1 MYTAE
6 ELVWATQ
13 LAYCN
18 FDGSSSKNRTV
29 RDIFSIL
36 GEKELKEGKSEEEAG
51 YSIYYSYSKKT
62 EDEDNFESGF
72 KKGDKVEHPRFGIG
86 KIVDIS
92 SDGYVGEIDFEDFG
106 RKSLMLNLANLTK
119 VVDDE

>member
-1 MYTAE
+1 MYGKTNAE
-6 ELVWATQ
+6 KESRFLGELNIVSIEKPRVQ
-13 LAYCN
+13 SQN
-18 FDGSSSKNRTV
+18 FD
-29 RDIFSIL
+29 
-36 GEKELKEGKSEEEAG
+36 
-51 YSIYYSYSKKT
+51 YSKKT

-92 SDGYVGEIDFEDFG
+92 SDGYVGEIDFEGFG
-106 RKSLMLNLANLTK
+106 RKSLMLNLANLSK